1 MPTVTANADGS
12 YTITVPAPVAPAPEV
27 IEDVKV
33 ENTDG
38 TSETLTPEAA
48 IPAPEVPVE
57 PAA

>member
-1 MPTVTANADGS
+1 MPTIVANTDGS
-12 YTITVPAPVAPAPEV
+12 YTITVPAPVAVAAEV

-48 IPAPEVPVE
+48 IPAPVTQ
-57 PAA
+57 AA